1 MLLVLWDL
9 DGTLVDTAP
18 HGRHAFADAFREV
31 VGRPAERYPALS
43 GRTDTEIALD
53 LLELNGV
60 EGGERLLSR
69 FCDALAAALAE
80 REDTVRRE
88 GRVLPGAREAIAA
101 LDREPSVVQSLLTGN
116 IRPNA
121 VLKLASFGLGEGLDL
136 EVGGYGSDD
145 RRRPHL
151 VTVARRRAEE
161 KYGAR
166 VAPERTVLIG
176 DTPLDVAAAR
186 EAGARS
192 VAVAGGQTDRA
203 ELEDAG
209 PDALLADLTDTG
221 AVVAAVRGG
230 RGT

>member
-18 HGRHAFADAFREV
+18 HGRHAFADAFRAV
-31 VGRPAERYPALS
+31 VGRPAERYPSLS
-43 GRTDTEIALD
+43 GRTDTEIAID

-69 FCDALAAALAE
+69 FCDALAAALAQ

-88 GRVLPGAREAIAA
+88 GRVLPGAREAVAA
-101 LDREPSVVQSLLTGN
+101 LAREPGVVQSLLTGN
-116 IRPNA
+116 IHPNA

-176 DTPLDVAAAR
+176 DTPLDVAAALSAGVR
-186 EAGARS
+186 CIGIAGSRYSRDELRAAGAEA
-192 VAVAGGQTDRA
+192 AVD
-203 ELEDAG
+203 ELDEL
-209 PDALLADLTDTG
+209 DALLQPK
-221 AVVAAVRGG
+221 R
-230 RGT
+230 